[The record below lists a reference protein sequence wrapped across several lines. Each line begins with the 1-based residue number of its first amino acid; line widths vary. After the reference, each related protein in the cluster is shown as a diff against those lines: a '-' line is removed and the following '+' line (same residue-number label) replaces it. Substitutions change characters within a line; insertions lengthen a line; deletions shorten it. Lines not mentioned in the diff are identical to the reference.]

1 MAETAD
7 VIIIGGGCNGAS
19 IAYHLTQR
27 GVKDVVLL
35 EKNFLA
41 SGPTGRSSAIVRQ
54 HYSNEETAKMA
65 LKSLRVFQ
73 NFSEVVGG
81 TCDFVNTGFM
91 VGATEQDLDA
101 LKGNVALQQSVGINT
116 RVVYRDEINQLD
128 PNLFTE
134 DIVAA
139 AYEPEGGYCDPASTT
154 TSFAARAKDAGARI
168 LQGTEVTDILIEKGK
183 VRGVVTTKGEF
194 HAPVVVNAAGAWGRR
209 VAQMVGID
217 VPLEPSRHEI
227 AAFRRPPDFGKPPVV
242 YGDFIRKTYMRS
254 EGKDL
259 ILIGSLDP
267 KDAENIVDPDHYNE
281 GIEWR
286 SVESFTAHLLHRYP
300 AMERG
305 FSKGGWAGVYDVTP
319 DWHPIMDEVPD
330 AQGCY
335 LCVGFSGHGFKLC
348 PATGDLMA
356 EFITTGKTTEVDI
369 RFFRLSRFAE
379 GQPIRGKYSYSI
391 LG

>member
-7 VIIIGGGCNGAS
+7 VIIVGGGCNGAS
-19 IAYHLTQR
+19 LAYALTQR
-27 GVKDVVLL
+27 GVRDVVLM
-35 EKNFLA
+35 EKHFLA

-65 LKSLRVFQ
+65 LASLRVFQ
-73 NFSEVVGG
+73 NFGDVVGG
-81 TCDFVNTGFM
+81 TCDFVNAGFM
-91 VGATEQDLDA
+91 VGATEQDLPA
-101 LKGNVALQQSVGINT
+101 LQGNVALQQGVGIDT
-116 RVVYRDEINQLD
+116 RIVSREEIHALD
-128 PNLFTE
+128 PHLFAE

-139 AYEPEGGYCDPASTT
+139 AYEPESGYCDPVSTT
-154 TSFAARAKDAGARI
+154 TSFATRAKEAGARI
-168 LQGTEVTDILIEKGK
+168 LQNTEVTDILIAQGR
-183 VRGVVTTKGEF
+183 VRGVKTTKGEF

-209 VAQMVGID
+209 VGRMVGVD

-242 YGDFIRKTYMRS
+242 YGDFLRQTYMRP

-259 ILIGSLDP
+259 LLIGSLDP
-267 KDAENIVDPDHYNE
+267 RDAENVVDPDHYSAA
-281 GIEWR
+281 IEWR
-286 SVESFTAHLLHRYP
+286 GVEQFTEHLLYRYP
-300 AMERG
+300 AMEGGVSR
-305 FSKGGWAGVYDVTP
+305 GGWAGVYDVTP
-319 DWHPIMDEVPD
+319 DWHPIMDEVPG

-348 PATGDLMA
+348 PATGRLMA
-356 EFITTGKTTEVDI
+356 EFITTGRTSDVDI

-379 GQPIRGKYSYSI
+379 GKPIRGKYTYSI